1 MKRIRTLSLFL
12 FLITVAAWSQ
22 SAADTTAAKTAKKR
36 TAVTDADGDGVTDRS
51 MQRKRDRF
59 IDRNGDGICDGREQ
73 GLGFRR
79 SGGGSAPKNTSHTRG
94 RQ

>member
-1 MKRIRTLSLFL
+1 MQRIRILILLFL
-12 FLITVAAWSQ
+12 LSTAAAVSQ
-22 SAADTTAAKTAKKR
+22 SAGDTTAAAQKHR
-36 TAVTDADGDGVTDRS
+36 TAVTDADGDGVADRT
-51 MQRKRDRF
+51 MRRKRDRF

-79 SGGGSAPKNTSHTRG
+79 NGGGSAPKNTTHSRG